1 MHTPIWHT
9 DYPLTHLNTFGV
21 AARARYYAAFRRM
34 QDFDALR
41 TQAPWGELPI
51 LVLGGGSNLL
61 FTHDYQGLVLQPQ
74 LLGKSVLSR
83 DADTVRVRFMAGENW
98 HQCVLWAIDQ
108 GAYGLE
114 NLSLIPGHVG
124 AAPIQNIGAYGVEV
138 SDYLET
144 VEAIRL
150 SDGTPCTFDRA
161 ACQLGYRDSIFKTQL
176 RGQYCITSVTFT
188 LRAQDAPSVSYGAI
202 QEALHRMG
210 HSPKGYTAR
219 AVSQAIIDIRRS
231 KLPDP
236 AELGNSGSFFKNPII
251 PQAQLDTLRAS
262 HPDIVHYPAGEGFAK
277 VPAGWL
283 IEHCGWKG
291 KRIGAVGT
299 YPHQAL
305 VIVNHG
311 GASGAEIFD
320 FSERIIEAV
329 RAAYG
334 ITLER
339 EVNVL

>member
-1 MHTPIWHT
+1 MHTPTWHT
-9 DYPLTHLNTFGV
+9 DYALQAHNTFGV
-21 AARARYYAAFRRM
+21 AVQARYFAALRRM
-34 QDFDALR
+34 ADFHTLR
-41 TQAPWGELPI
+41 ESAPWGELPTLI
-51 LVLGGGSNLL
+51 LGGGSNLL
-61 FTHDYQGLVLQPQ
+61 FTRDYEGIVLQPQ
-74 LLGKSVLSR
+74 FLGKSVLSR
-83 DADTVRVRFMAGENW
+83 DAETVRVRFMAGENW
-98 HQCVLWAIDQ
+98 HECVLWAIEQ

-138 SDYLET
+138 SDYLQS

-150 SDGTPCTFDRA
+150 SDGEIQTFSSDQ
-161 ACQLGYRDSIFKTQL
+161 CQLAYRDSIFKGAL
-176 RGQYCITSVTFT
+176 RGQYCITSVTFA
-188 LRAQDAPSVSYGAI
+188 LRAQDTPTVSYGAI

-219 AVSQAIIDIRRS
+219 AVSQAVIDIRRA

-236 AELGNSGSFFKNPII
+236 AQLGNSGSFFKNPVI
-251 PQAQLDTLRAS
+251 PQAQLDTLRTT
-262 HPDIVHYPAGEGFAK
+262 HPNIVHYPAGDGLAK

-299 YPHQAL
+299 YPKQAL

-329 RAAYG
+329 QATYG

>member
-1 MHTPIWHT
+1 MHTPTWHS
-9 DYPLTHLNTFGV
+9 DYPLQAHNTFGV
-21 AARARYYAAFRRM
+21 AVRARYYAAFRRL
-34 QDFDALR
+34 QDLDALR
-41 TQAPWGELPI
+41 AQAPWGELPT

-61 FTHDYQGLVLQPQ
+61 FTRDYEGLVLQPQ
-74 LLGKSVLSR
+74 LMGKSVLGR
-83 DADTVRVRFMAGENW
+83 DAETVRVRFMAGENW
-98 HQCVLWAIDQ
+98 HECVLWAIDQ

-138 SDYLET
+138 SDYLAS

-150 SDGTPCTFDRA
+150 SDGTLHTFDRTD
-161 ACQLGYRDSIFKTQL
+161 CQLAYRDSIFKSAL
-176 RGQYCITSVTFT
+176 HGQYCITSVTFD
-188 LRAQDAPSVSYGAI
+188 LRAQDTPSVSYGAI

-210 HSPKGYTAR
+210 HSPKGYTAH
-219 AVSQAIIDIRRS
+219 AVSQAVIDIRRS

-251 PQAQLDTLRAS
+251 PQTQLDDLRTT
-262 HPDIVHYPAGEGFAK
+262 HPDIVHYPAGDGLAK

-291 KRIGAVGT
+291 KRIGTVGT